1 MRDNDSKVGGLR
13 RIWGR
18 MPECRPGQFWSIA
31 HQTFPF
37 SFLCTFTAISGI
49 WGANTSLLAKLA
61 TERCDA
67 TWRYRWRETDAIFWE
82 MLWDTPALRDLGVH
96 TLGAGQGLKGGQGR
110 QSLPKV
116 IKYAHRFTAY
126 WGKYKVSKAGGGR
139 YSLANV
145 LWLWKHKGRYMIYFI
160 VNRNVEHGTSA
171 QYLQWIWYFSRFGGI
186 CQNKC
191 SLTPHAD
198 CILVAMAGGWKCRW
212 YTK

>member
-13 RIWGR
+13 WIWGR

-37 SFLCTFTAISGI
+37 SFLCTLPAISGI

-61 TERCDA
+61 TECCDT

-82 MLWDTPALRDLGVH
+82 MLWDTPALGDLGVH

-126 WGKYKVSKAGGGR
+126 WGKYKVSKAGGGEVFAGNCFVTLETQGKVLDLF
-139 YSLANV
+139 YSQQKCWTRHICSV
-145 LWLWKHKGRYMIYFI
+145 LTM
-160 VNRNVEHGTSA
+160 
-171 QYLQWIWYFSRFGGI
+171 
-186 CQNKC
+186 
-191 SLTPHAD
+191 D
-198 CILVAMAGGWKCRW
+198 LVLF
-212 YTK
+212 